1 MYNKQHNI
9 TLDNPENG
17 HTIFPSGENPTATQ
31 AILGSPVVIFAAI
44 ENVTSLVSLVQL
56 MR

>member
-1 MYNKQHNI
+1 M
-9 TLDNPENG
+9 LENPEGAKNKNG

-31 AILGSPVVIFAAI
+31 AILGSPFVIFAAI

>member
-1 MYNKQHNI
+1 
-9 TLDNPENG
+9 LLENPEGAIQNG

-31 AILGSPVVIFAAI
+31 AMFAFPVVTFAAI